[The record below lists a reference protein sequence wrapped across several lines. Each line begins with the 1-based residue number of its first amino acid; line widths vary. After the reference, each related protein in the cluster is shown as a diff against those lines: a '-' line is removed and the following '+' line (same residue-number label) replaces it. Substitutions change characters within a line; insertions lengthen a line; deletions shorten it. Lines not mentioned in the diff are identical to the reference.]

1 MPTPV
6 IISILGG
13 IVIELFFQLVKYRDD
28 LNKNA
33 PQPIYASYATGYMPL
48 YQPIGYMSVVDFL
61 SGGKRRW
68 GVYYLFRLF
77 PPFAILI
84 LLSAILGRYFSIAN
98 PLPYLLIAST
108 LSLIFRDGAMLF
120 MSKFISEK
128 LLYLTNIIATYCIAA
143 VITILAMNTDITFI
157 APSVSGLFDNLW
169 STLLVAAIVLLYSRI
184 TNPRAKT
191 VDIQAEQTARDNYIF
206 ESYKKI
212 KTKHSGDIDRAI
224 TLYATSKPILYAV
237 LIYENMNRPAWM
249 RLIENV
255 IVKTTHKE
263 LTVGIAQVKSDRA
276 LTDSE
281 SISKAARIL
290 QGSSFADSG
299 YGSGFVDIQ
308 QLEGILEKYNSSSLY
323 AESIAE
329 IMATLRRCTTDVF
342 PFNYGNIERF

>member
-1 MPTPV
+1 MSMPV
-6 IISILGG
+6 IISIIGG

-33 PQPIYASYATGYMPL
+33 PQPLYASYATGYMPL

-84 LLSAILGRYFSIAN
+84 LLTAILGRYFSVTN

-108 LSLIFRDGAMLF
+108 LSLILRDGAMVF
-120 MSKFISEK
+120 ISKFISEK
-128 LLYLTNIIATYCIAA
+128 LLHLVNIVTTYGIVVA
-143 VITILAMNTDITFI
+143 ITILATNTDITFI

-184 TNPRAKT
+184 TNPRTKT
-191 VDIQAEQTARDNYIF
+191 VDVQAEQIARDNYIF

-212 KTKHSGDIDRAI
+212 KSKHSSDIDNAI
-224 TLYATSKPILYAV
+224 ALYAASKPILYAV
-237 LIYENMNRPAWM
+237 LIYENMNRPVWM
-249 RLIENV
+249 RAIENAV
-255 IVKTTHKE
+255 VKATHRE

-276 LTDSE
+276 LSDSE

-308 QLEGILEKYNSSSLY
+308 QLEAILEKYNSSSLY
-323 AESIAE
+323 AKSIAE

-342 PFNYGNIERF
+342 PFSYGDIERF